1 MTVAEKIGQNLAR
14 LREPTGLSQEDTGL
28 RAEMHRTAVGQIE
41 RGVRIP
47 RADSLVRIA
56 GALGCSPCDLLEGLS
71 WKPTELVRGD
81 FGEFEEPS

>member
-1 MTVAEKIGQNLAR
+1 MTIAEKIGQNLTR
-14 LREPTGLSQEDTGL
+14 LRKPTGLSQEDAGL

-47 RADSLVRIA
+47 RADTLLKLA

-71 WKPTELVRGD
+71 WRPTELVRGD
-81 FGEFEEPS
+81 FGDYEELS